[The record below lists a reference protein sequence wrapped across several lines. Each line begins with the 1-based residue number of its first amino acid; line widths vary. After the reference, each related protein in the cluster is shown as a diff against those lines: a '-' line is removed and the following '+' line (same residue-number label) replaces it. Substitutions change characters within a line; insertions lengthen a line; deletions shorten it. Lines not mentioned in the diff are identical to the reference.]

1 MKKAIIILTA
11 MLFAACGNK
20 DTRSGGITG
29 SVLPDPDYDTFFT
42 SERLRMDLVMAGNAE
57 TQHIYL
63 SGLACESV
71 WAGPKGNLID
81 PFDYGEYRYRAFTP
95 DGQLIFSRGLSPLF
109 PEWRSTEQA
118 DKVDIAMTQTLW
130 MPFPKDSIHLS
141 IEGRNSRTKVFE
153 TLLEF
158 DVNPEDKLIART
170 PLIMP
175 EAIQEN
181 GPMKDKVDLLF
192 VPEGYSAE
200 EMDLFREKA
209 RQFTEYLFQYEP
221 YCDRREDFNIW
232 MTVSPSQESGV
243 DIPHHDIWRNTLC
256 QSGFYTFYIDRYLT
270 IQDHTALARAVASAP
285 FDALFVIA
293 NDTKYGGG
301 GFYNSYAMGTS
312 DHRLSHEVFIHE
324 FGHSFAGLADEY
336 YDSEVAYSN
345 DYYPNGI
352 EPWEPNIT
360 NMTEFESKWKD
371 MIAPETVTP
380 TPNDSSY
387 MNAVGL
393 FEGAGYQTYGLYRP
407 YFECRMKNN
416 TASNFCP
423 VCQRAI
429 SRMIDFYCGK

>member
-1 MKKAIIILTA
+1 MMFSKTA
-11 MLFAACGNK
+11 RTVESAAK
-20 DTRSGGITG
+20 
-29 SVLPDPDYDTFFT
+29 
-42 SERLRMDLVMAGNAE
+42 
-57 TQHIYL
+57 
-63 SGLACESV
+63 
-71 WAGPKGNLID
+71 LID

-118 DKVDIAMTQTLW
+118 NKVDMAMTQTIW

-141 IEGRNSRTKVFE
+141 IEARNSRTKVFE

-232 MTVSPSQESGV
+232 MTVCPSQESGV

-387 MNAVGL
+387 MNVVGL

>member
-1 MKKAIIILTA
+1 MKKAILILTA

-20 DTRSGGITG
+20 DTKSGGMTG
-29 SVLPDPDYDTFFT
+29 SVLSDPDYDTYFS
-42 SERLRMDLVMAGNAE
+42 SERLRIDLVMAGNVK
-57 TQHIYL
+57 TQNIYL
-63 SGLACESV
+63 SGMARESV
-71 WAGPKGNLID
+71 WAGPKCNLID
-81 PFDYGEYRYRAFTP
+81 PFDYGEYRCRAFTP

-118 DKVDIAMTQTLW
+118 GKVDMAMTQTIW

-141 IEGRNSRTKVFE
+141 IEARNSRTKVFE
-153 TLLEF
+153 KLLEF

-181 GPMKDKVDLLF
+181 GPMEDKVDLLF

-209 RQFTEYLFQYEP
+209 RQFTEYLFQHEP
-221 YCDRREDFNIW
+221 YCDRREDFNVW
-232 MTVSPSQESGV
+232 MTAKPSQESGV
-243 DIPHHDIWRNTLC
+243 DIPHHDIWHNTLC

-270 IQDHTALARAVASAP
+270 IQDHTALARAVASVP
-285 FDALFVIA
+285 FDVLFVIA

-312 DHRLSHEVFIHE
+312 DHRLSNEVFIHE
-324 FGHSFAGLADEY
+324 FGHSFAGLGDEY

-345 DYYPNGI
+345 DYYPDGI

-371 MIAPETVTP
+371 MIAPETVIP

-387 MNAVGL
+387 MNVVGL

-416 TASNFCP
+416 TASSFCP